1 MTEQVG
7 ASIKEARLAAN
18 MTQKQLAEAAGNISA
33 RDISNVE
40 RGLKEPTD
48 EQLAAIAKAIGVD
61 PKSLLGDAEGE
72 APEAQNEAEAPAS
85 QEEAAPAAKDE
96 DILELFN
103 AADPAVKKAALSV
116 LKGETPEKKNILE
129 TILPAITGILGG
141 MEMDGNPIA
150 AIVGFLSSKE
160 GEAFLETIKGV
171 LGNITSV
178 FAKDGAA
185 DDEGKSARETSNSFL
200 AFTFFY
206 TVAIYVLLIGFHY
219 IQAQKDIKLE
229 K

>member
-72 APEAQNEAEAPAS
+72 APAA

-116 LKGETPEKKNILE
+116 LKGETPEKKSILE

-141 MEMDGNPIA
+141 MDMDGNPIA
-150 AIVGFLSSKE
+150 AIVGFLGSKE

-178 FAKDGAA
+178 FAKEGAA
-185 DDEGKSARETSNSFL
+185 NDEEKTARETSNSFL